1 MTTIAI
7 SDGEVAADTQATSH
21 NYSCHVQKV
30 WRLPCGG
37 VAAGCG
43 DLSAAYA
50 GIRWLMDGE
59 KGDGPDIDGALIVI
73 VRNDH
78 TIWIAEERWPAFP
91 ILDRTYAAGCGRD
104 LARQLMAQGKSPV
117 QAVAEACQLDAMS
130 SGPVLAMTVRS
141 PMDTE
146 PQTFA
151 VDAARAAPS
160 RKARK

>member
-7 SDGEVAADTQATSH
+7 ADGVVAADTQATAH

-50 GIRWLMDGE
+50 GIRWLMEGE
-59 KGDGPDIDGALIVI
+59 KGEGPDIEGALIVI
-73 VRNDH
+73 VRGDH
-78 TIWIAEERWPAFP
+78 SIWIAEERWPAFP

-130 SGPVLAMTVRS
+130 SGPVLSMTVCA

-146 PQTFA
+146 PQTYT
-151 VDAARAAPS
+151 VGVTKRKRAR
-160 RKARK
+160 